1 MLAVIAMSV
10 GLIGYSGP
18 SAPRFE
24 HCGTVRRDAASAP
37 GDSACRALLQLV
49 RAVQETDYKGHLD
62 SLRQLHAAMV
72 PFVDNAEL
80 AKHARYWRGF
90 ALWRRALNALG
101 QGGSPDSTDADFAR
115 ANEEFRHAL
124 RLDSAY
130 AEAKIGLV
138 AGLSNR
144 VFFNQE
150 NSALRVALIREYRP
164 LLEQLTQSDRDNP
177 RFVFVAAPQ
186 RFHAP
191 PEVGGSRTEAIA
203 MVEAALA
210 RLAPSRAD
218 TIEAALEPTWGGPEL
233 HMLLAALLLRSRTQL
248 DKAQLHAERALA
260 LRPDWLA
267 VRRNLIPAI
276 HALRAPGS

>member
-1 MLAVIAMSV
+1 MM
-10 GLIGYSGP
+10 
-18 SAPRFE
+18 
-24 HCGTVRRDAASAP
+24 
-37 GDSACRALLQLV
+37 
-49 RAVQETDYKGHLD
+49 
-62 SLRQLHAAMV
+62 

-150 NSALRVALIREYRP
+150 NSALR
-164 LLEQLTQSDRDNP
+164 
-177 RFVFVAAPQ
+177 
-186 RFHAP
+186 
-191 PEVGGSRTEAIA
+191 

-233 HMLLAALLLRSRTQL
+233 HMLLATLLVRSRTQL
-248 DKAQLHAERALA
+248 DKAQRHAERALV
-260 LRPDWLA
+260 LRPNWLA